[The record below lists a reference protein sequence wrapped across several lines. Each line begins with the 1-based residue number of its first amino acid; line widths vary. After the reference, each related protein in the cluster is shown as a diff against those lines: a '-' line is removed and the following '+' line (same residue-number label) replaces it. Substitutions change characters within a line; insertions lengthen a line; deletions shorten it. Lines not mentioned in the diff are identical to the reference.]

1 MKKRYLLLTALFLL
15 MSAFIFGEIHAQKR
29 ELNIQQLDS
38 LVKEYENTGSL
49 SAANSL
55 YKNIY
60 VDYEDTLTVFK
71 KSDKKEYIDANI
83 YSTYGAYLYDHSY
96 YAKSVQ
102 FSKMGATAANS
113 IKDMEI
119 LGSCYSYLCCAYQYM
134 GDLDKA
140 VTYAKRLYD
149 IDSASG
155 DKANMSS
162 TLNNIASIYLQDN
175 KPNKAEKYILRA
187 INIERQ
193 MNNPAK
199 LAIRLG
205 KASEVYQAMK
215 KYNLG
220 LKYAKEAFKLDSITG
235 NADKMAVRL
244 CQMADNYWGMK
255 DSIKARK
262 MYNVAAGV
270 FRQTQNY
277 NSLSVCLQRTGQY
290 EEALKLT
297 EITGNIKIRKSIL
310 SLLALKE
317 KDPQKAK
324 KYMAEAMAL
333 HDSITSNENELMTE
347 RFNVE
352 YESLQKDAELEHQ
365 QNLIEMQQQRQQ
377 YILIILSMFCILSF
391 VAVMG
396 WIRDYHSRRKV
407 EEANRVKDRLISV
420 ISHDLSGTAA
430 NINMLSKLVADLNPS
445 QQTAMLAK
453 QSDNLKSLLDNLLL
467 WSRLQR
473 SGMVQVNLANLSLAD
488 VINEAIDSHRETA
501 NEKNVSIILEGDDTT
516 TINADRN
523 CVKCMVRNLVSN
535 AIKFTPEEGTITI
548 RYDKDHIE
556 VRDSGTGMDAETLQN
571 LRDGKKW
578 THKNGTKGEPGS
590 GLGMS
595 IVRDMIRLCGY
606 KLTIDS
612 KEGEGS
618 SFKIAFV

>member
-1 MKKRYLLLTALFLL
+1 MNKNFIKLCFILTLLCFVIPSKINAKENVVTIA
-15 MSAFIFGEIHAQKR
+15 
-29 ELNIQQLDS
+29 QLDS
-38 LVKEYENTGSL
+38 LINVYEKTGNL
-49 SAANSL
+49 SAANHL

-60 VDYEDTLTVFK
+60 SDYEDTLIVFREK
-71 KSDKKEYIDANI
+71 DKREFVDANI
-83 YSTYGAYLYDHSY
+83 YSTYGAYLYDHSF

-134 GDLDKA
+134 GDMDKA

-149 IDSASG
+149 IDNASG

-162 TLNNIASIYLQDN
+162 TLNNIASIYLASK
-175 KPNKAEKYILRA
+175 KPKKAESYILRA
-187 INIERQ
+187 IELEREL
-193 MNNPAK
+193 NNPAK
-199 LAIRLG
+199 LAIRMG
-205 KASEVYQAMK
+205 MASDIYAAMNDFNK
-215 KYNLG
+215 G
-220 LKYAKEAFKLDSITG
+220 LKYAKEAFRLDSITG

-244 CQMADNYWGMK
+244 CQIADNYIGLN
-255 DSIKARK
+255 DSTKAK
-262 MYNVAAGV
+262 KLYSVAAEV
-270 FRQTQNY
+270 FRQTGNL
-277 NSLSVCLQRTGQY
+277 NSLTFCLQHLGKF
-290 EEALKLT
+290 EEALRLT
-297 EITGNIKIRKSIL
+297 EITGNINRREAVLRVMAHS
-310 SLLALKE
+310 E
-317 KDPQKAK
+317 KNPQKVRE
-324 KYMAEAMAL
+324 YLYEAEAI
-333 HDSITSNENELMTE
+333 HDSIASHENNLMTE

-445 QQTAMLAK
+445 QQTTMLAK
-453 QSDNLKSLLDNLLL
+453 QSDSLKSLLDNLLL

-606 KLTIDS
+606 KLAIDS

>member
-1 MKKRYLLLTALFLL
+1 MNTRNLLTSICIILL
-15 MSAFIFGEIHAQKR
+15 CVAMPSNLYAGKGMTIE
-29 ELNIQQLDS
+29 QLDS
-38 LVKEYENTGSL
+38 LLKIYEKTGNL
-49 SAANSL
+49 SAANCL
-55 YKNIY
+55 YENIY
-60 VDYEDTLTVFK
+60 GDYEDTLTVFTK
-71 KSDKKEYIDANI
+71 GDAKEYIDANL
-83 YSTYGAYLYDHSY
+83 YSTYGSYLYDHSF
-96 YAKSVQ
+96 YAKSIR
-102 FSKMGATAANS
+102 FSKLGVTSAEK
-113 IKDMEI
+113 IKDMEV
-119 LGSCYSYLCCAYQYM
+119 LASCYSYLCCAYQYI

-162 TLNNIASIYLQDN
+162 TLNNIASIYLLDN
-175 KPNKAEKYILRA
+175 KPEKAEKYILRA

-193 MNNPAK
+193 LNKPAK

-205 KASEVYQAMK
+205 KASDVYQAMK
-215 KYNLG
+215 KYDLG
-220 LKYAKEAFKLDSITG
+220 LKYAKEAFRLDSITG

-244 CQMADNYWGMK
+244 CQIADNYWGMQ
-255 DSIKARK
+255 DSVKAMK
-262 MYNVAAGV
+262 LYNVAAGV

-277 NSLSVCLQRTGQY
+277 NSLSVCLQHTGQY

-377 YILIILSMFCILSF
+377 YILIILSMFCVLSF

-396 WIRDYHSRRKV
+396 WIRDYHSRKKV

-445 QQTAMLAK
+445 QQTTMLAK
-453 QSDNLKSLLDNLLL
+453 QSDSLKSLLDNLLL